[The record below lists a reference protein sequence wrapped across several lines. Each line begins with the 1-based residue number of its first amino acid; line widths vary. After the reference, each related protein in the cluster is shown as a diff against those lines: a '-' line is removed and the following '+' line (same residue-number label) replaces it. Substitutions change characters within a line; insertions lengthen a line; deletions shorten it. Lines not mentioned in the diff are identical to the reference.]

1 MQAPPPST
9 WTSCACVKGPPCPM
23 QNLYH
28 AFCPCLSSASV
39 TTGPASSKSSCA
51 SPLCSPLSDQSLW
64 VRFWALTCCGPL
76 SGVSDRSGHHL
87 QQHGAVARPLP
98 ASPVWLH
105 GPHVATTPP
114 GLGVQTGQPGAAGRH
129 LRHLGPT
136 GGTSRTLSLC
146 RSQCGLAGQHQ
157 RGQKQLSKVSLL
169 ENPVMSA
176 ANSSSSIPY

>member
-1 MQAPPPST
+1 MQALPLQPGQAAPVLK
-9 WTSCACVKGPPCPM
+9 ALPDPCRTCTM
-23 QNLYH
+23 
-28 AFCPCLSSASV
+28 LSAPAYPLPLLPQ
-39 TTGPASSKSSCA
+39 GLPPASLPVP
-51 SPLCSPLSDQSLW
+51 PLCAAPLSGQSLW